1 MAPHLKCECCLLLS
15 AVGQVCA
22 TFVDRVKSVQV
33 QDPKGVWLWF
43 SCTVGELETCL
54 AYAGGL

>member
-1 MAPHLKCECCLLLS
+1 MAPHLKYECCLLLG
-15 AVGQVCA
+15 AIGQVCA

-33 QDPKGVWLWF
+33 QDLKGVSLRF

-54 AYAGGL
+54 ADAGGL